1 MKKTIALFTA
11 CLLLGI
17 ATPAH
22 AQDDDTEALKL
33 TALEALVTAPPERA
47 MPIVERVLAG
57 DGSDE
62 LKARALFVLSQ
73 MDTPEA
79 RALLVETAR
88 TSTGQL
94 QKEAIRMIGV
104 GGDDAALAELAT
116 IYTEGDAEVRSA
128 VLEAYMIAGDQD
140 AVFAIAIGAT
150 DPQTYEE
157 AVRMLAAMGATD
169 KLRELREQRGVSDA
183 LIEGYLIAGDLE
195 SLEALAADG
204 SDPARQREAIEALG
218 AAGGREA
225 APQLAEIYRGTDSAD
240 IREAALEGILIS
252 GNDDVML
259 ELFRAA
265 DDTAEKRAL
274 LEMLVLMDSD
284 AVWEIVDQTLE
295 GGQ

>member
-79 RALLVETAR
+79 RTLLVETAR

>member
-1 MKKTIALFTA
+1 MPRKRGRTA
-11 CLLLGI
+11 IYLRNKSRFDPFSS
-17 ATPAH
+17 A
-22 AQDDDTEALKL
+22 
-33 TALEALVTAPPERA
+33 
-47 MPIVERVLAG
+47 AG
-57 DGSDE
+57 DERLDVGE
-62 LKARALFVLSQ
+62 AFVGLRLHQ
-73 MDTPEA
+73 PEQH
-79 RALLVETAR
+79 LLA
-88 TSTGQL
+88 QL
-94 QKEAIRMIGV
+94 AIGV
-104 GGDDAALAELAT
+104 GGDDAALAELAP
-116 IYTEGDAEVRSA
+116 IYTDGDAEVKRA
-128 VLEAYMIAGDQD
+128 VLEAYMIAGDED

-265 DDTAEKRAL
+265 DNTAEKRAL